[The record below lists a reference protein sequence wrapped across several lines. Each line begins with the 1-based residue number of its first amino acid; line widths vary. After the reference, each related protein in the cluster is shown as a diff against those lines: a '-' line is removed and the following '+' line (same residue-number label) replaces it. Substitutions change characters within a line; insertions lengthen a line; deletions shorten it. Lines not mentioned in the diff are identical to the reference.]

1 MSNTKKKT
9 TAKRSASKL
18 RPVIVR
24 TKNAGVHFGYLRS
37 RSPDGT
43 QCTLER
49 SRRCW
54 RFQIDARHG
63 VSQVSCSELAVYGC
77 ARDSKIATEVTSIDL
92 VGVIEVIDTAPVA
105 VAAISGW
112 PK

>member
-1 MSNTKKKT
+1 MSTKKKS

-24 TKNAGVHFGYLRS
+24 TQSAGVHFGYLMS
-37 RSPDGT
+37 RSADGT
-43 QCTLER
+43 QCTLAR

-54 RFQIDARHG
+54 RFQIATEHG

-77 ARDSKIATEVTSIDL
+77 ARDSKISVEVESIDL
-92 VGVIEVIDTAPVA
+92 VGVIEVIGATPR
-105 VAAISGW
+105 AASAIAGW
-112 PK
+112 SK